1 MKNFKEKEIPYE
13 ELEMIGIKKEMFLD
27 LPKEAINRIMTGR
40 LSPMLTLDQGV
51 QAKIALQKGED
62 NKLHVFVYPRR
73 NEIQNTMNLSPDD
86 LEKLKKKEVI
96 TATIEKDGKNEKVY
110 VQMDEDTKTLIT
122 VRRDDVKLPNA
133 IGDIVLGNTDK
144 DSLREGKPIELEK
157 EDTKITVGVDLN
169 SRGGFRILDGDLD
182 EWREKKLIEW
192 DKITPGVKGYWKT
205 SENVLTYEEYHKEK
219 KGMNVEEE
227 EKEEQTQ
234 RTGFRMKR

>member
-1 MKNFKEKEIPYE
+1 MKNFKEKEIPYD

-27 LPKEAINRIMTGR
+27 LPKEAINRIMIGR

-73 NEIQNTMNLSPDD
+73 NEIQNTMNLSPDE

-122 VRRDDVKLPNA
+122 VRKDDVKLPNA

-192 DKITPGVKGYWKT
+192 DKMTPGVKGYWKT
-205 SENVLTYEEYHKEK
+205 TENVLTYEEYHKEK